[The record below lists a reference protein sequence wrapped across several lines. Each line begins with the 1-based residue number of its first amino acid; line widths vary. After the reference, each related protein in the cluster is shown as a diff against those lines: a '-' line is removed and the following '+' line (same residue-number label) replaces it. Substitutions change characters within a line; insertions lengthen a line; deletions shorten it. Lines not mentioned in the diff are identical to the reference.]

1 MAIPLL
7 MLAYAASKRY
17 DQGKRSEQ
25 AQAAAAAER
34 NKNADKVWGYN
45 ATGSFVAG
53 VNSNSREAI
62 GVTTVTHFSTAGGQP
77 IKLDKQFTPE
87 KVYWDTENNKIVNEK
102 EYGIRMLGS
111 GRETLNPDFSGGES
125 GLRMPATRP
134 ANLSDSTLKF
144 AGMTK
149 LDGGINWV
157 PAEIQKTWTKTD
169 EKKRTIS
176 WNGQTFDSIDLAT
189 QARISDTNVNNQAKS
204 IFVDSGAGKDV
215 QELKSPFSVPSTQE
229 PFYYGDNEN
238 PFTTIQA
245 AFAAAKADGNK
256 FPITQMQDGKL
267 EEVFPAEKPDTPDKM
282 SGFMVGKKFFFDI
295 DAAKKHAKST
305 NQSVQEVT
313 NAQVDE
319 DDNVVKVGTSKL
331 FKVTKPTTEVE
342 QVYVQRDGK
351 FSFVNIDDLS
361 GTEQKDYDAGNL
373 LTRTVKTNEDGS
385 TTASKG
391 ERPSNTHQSKNA
403 IDYTNGKFSGVVHK
417 NKDGSP
423 AGFGY
428 KIDSAKKPRDKV
440 NEIVNSVL
448 RNPEAFNSML
458 ATNPTKAT
466 QLYSVLSAE
475 VISAYKADQPQFPG
489 DEGALDYDVV
499 SITNDYALKLF
510 PNIANIPGAVNAL
523 EKAYDEQINNVKRNV
538 ANATVPD
545 THTVA
550 VLDEVVNVNVNNE
563 TVKRRVIM
571 GIGFPK
577 KYNDTVKRLEQKFTM
592 DTIASLMEVSD
603 ETIDGIRIAED
614 NQPILDL
621 VTELYSTPFYY
632 MDSQNKKVQG
642 SLFDAFMSEITPDG
656 SKYFQSIKVSR
667 GDSENIADIFMEA
680 TQNNPAAGI
689 RLIKNLAPLN
699 KTISKRI
706 LKNRY
711 DSTNLDKIQDASFSS
726 AKAAQTAFGT
736 LNNIRGS
743 FFMPSPDGTPDLNR
757 PLDMTMAVAD
767 VVLKADGLF
776 YVVEK
781 AQELIS
787 KGLKGTIIS
796 PENIPEA
803 GQRAFLSARV
813 HIMSPEQAAKS
824 VEEGGRGQDADAN
837 RQAADRNRK
846 LYDSIIA
853 DMQSDEMITV
863 KGNDGKDIRVAKKLL
878 ASRRLYKYLAA
889 YQMAAA
895 IQGGTGGRTI
905 SDQDVENM
913 LQAFN
918 FTTYTTPEAE
928 LATIDAAMGMM
939 KRIRDVGSAIGSRTD
954 PTAVFAGITYET
966 LELNASPDKSLT
978 IYKDIL
984 DASDYLKQPGAEKR
998 STLGENSSG
1007 TPTNKITEKQGQNIN
1022 RQLAFDNK
1030 SPMDS
1035 NKFTVEQLLD
1045 KYPDLGQ
1052 KILDSM
1058 GIKYV
1063 ISKD

>member
-53 VNSNSREAI
+53 VNSNSPEAI
-62 GVTTVTHFSTAGGQP
+62 DLTTVTHFSTAGGQP

-87 KVYWDTENNKIVNEK
+87 KVYWDTENNKIVDEK

-125 GLRMPATRP
+125 GLRMPAPRP
-134 ANLSDSTLKF
+134 ANLFDSTLKF
-144 AGMTK
+144 AGTTK

-157 PAEIQKTWTKTD
+157 SAEIQKTWTKTD
-169 EKKRTIS
+169 EEPRTIS

-189 QARISDTNVNNQAKS
+189 QARINDTNVNNQAKS
-204 IFVDSGAGKDV
+204 IFVDSGKGNV
-215 QELKSPFSVPSTQE
+215 QELKSTVNVPPTQE
-229 PFYYGDNEN
+229 PFFYGDDS
-238 PFTTIQA
+238 FITIQD
-245 AFAAAKADGNK
+245 AFAAASADGNK
-256 FPITQMQDGKL
+256 FSITQMQDGKL
-267 EEVFPAEKPDTPDKM
+267 EEVFPAEKPETPDTM

-295 DAAKKHAKST
+295 DAAKKHAKDT

-313 NAQVDE
+313 NAQVDK
-319 DDNVVKVGTSKL
+319 DYNVIKVGNSKL

-342 QVYVQRDGK
+342 QVYVQRRDGK

-361 GTEQKDYDAGNL
+361 ETEQQDYNAGNL
-373 LTRTVKTNEDGS
+373 VTRTVKTNADGS

-489 DEGALDYDVV
+489 DEGVLDYDVV

-510 PNIANIPGAVNAL
+510 PNIANIPGAVKAL
-523 EKAYDEQINNVKRNV
+523 EKAYDEEINNVKRNV

-563 TVKRRVIM
+563 IVKRRVIM

-711 DSTNLDKIQDASFSS
+711 DSTNLEKIQDASFSS
-726 AKAAQTAFGT
+726 AKAAQTSFGT

-743 FFMPSPDGTPDLNR
+743 FFMPSPEGTPDLNR
-757 PLDMTMAVAD
+757 PLNMTMAVAD
-767 VVLKADGLF
+767 VVLKADGFF
-776 YVVEK
+776 YIIEK
-781 AQELIS
+781 AQELID
-787 KGLKGTIIS
+787 KGLEGTIIS

-803 GQRAFLSARV
+803 GKRAFLSARL

-824 VEEGGRGQDADAN
+824 LEEGGRGQDAEAN
-837 RQAADRNRK
+837 RQAAVRNKK
-846 LYDSIIA
+846 LYDSIIV

-863 KGNDGKDIRVAKKLL
+863 KDNDGKDIRVAKKLL

-954 PTAVFAGITYET
+954 PTAVFAGLTYEMF
-966 LELNASPDKSLT
+966 ELNASPDKSLT

-984 DASDYLKQPGAEKR
+984 DASDYLREPGAEKR

-1022 RQLAFDNK
+1022 RQLSLNKK
-1030 SPMDS
+1030 SPMDLDS
-1035 NKFTVEQLLD
+1035 FTVEELLD
-1045 KYPDLGQ
+1045 KYPVLGP

-1058 GIKYV
+1058 KIKYV

>member
-34 NKNADKVWGYN
+34 NKNADKLWGYN

-53 VNSNSREAI
+53 VSSNSQEANNL
-62 GVTTVTHFSTAGGQP
+62 TTVTHFATAGGQP
-77 IKLDKQFTPE
+77 VKLDKQFTPE

-111 GRETLNPDFSGGES
+111 GSETLNPDFSGGKF
-125 GLRMPATRP
+125 GLRMPAPRP
-134 ANLSDSTLKF
+134 ANLSDSTIKF
-144 AGMTK
+144 AGTTK
-149 LDGGINWV
+149 PDGSINWV
-157 PAEIQKTWTKTD
+157 PAEIQKTWTNTD
-169 EKKRTIS
+169 EKPRTIS

-189 QARISDTNVNNQAKS
+189 QARTSATNVENQAKS
-204 IFVDSGAGKDV
+204 IFVDSGAGNV
-215 QELKSPFSVPSTQE
+215 QELKSPVSVPSAQE
-229 PFYYGDNEN
+229 PFFYGNNEN
-238 PFTTIQA
+238 PFTRIQD
-245 AFAAAKADGNK
+245 AFAAAYADGNQ
-256 FPITQMQDGKL
+256 FSITQMQDGQLK
-267 EEVFPAEKPDTPDKM
+267 EVFPAKKPETPDTM

-295 DAAKKHAKST
+295 DAAKEHAKNT
-305 NQSVQEVT
+305 KQSVQEVT

-319 DDNVVKVGTSKL
+319 DDNVIKVGNSKL
-331 FKVTKPTTEVE
+331 FKVTKSTEEFE
-342 QVYVQRDGK
+342 QAYVQRRDGK
-351 FSFVNIDDLS
+351 FVFVNIADLS
-361 GTEQKDYDAGNL
+361 ETEQQDYNAGNL
-373 LTRTVKTNEDGS
+373 LTRTVKINEDGS

-391 ERPSNTHQSKNA
+391 EIPSNTRQSKNA
-403 IDYTNGKFSGVVHK
+403 IDFTEGNFSGPVHK
-417 NKDGSP
+417 EKDGLFF
-423 AGFGY
+423 GFGF
-428 KIDSAKKPRDKV
+428 KINSAKKPRDKV

-466 QLYSVLSAE
+466 QLYSVLSTE
-475 VISAYKADQPQFPG
+475 VMSAYRADQAQFPG

-510 PNIANIPGAVNAL
+510 PNIANIPGAVKAL
-523 EKAYDEQINNVKRNV
+523 EKAYDEQINNVKRSI
-538 ANATVPD
+538 ANTTVPA

-550 VLDEVVNVNVNNE
+550 VLDEVVDVNVNNE

-571 GIGFPK
+571 GIGFPN

-621 VTELYSTPFYY
+621 VNELYSTPFYY
-632 MDSQNKKVQG
+632 IDSQNKKVQG

-656 SKYFQSIKVSR
+656 SKYFQSMKVSR

-711 DSTNLDKIQDASFSS
+711 DSTNLEKIQDASFSS
-726 AKAAQTAFGT
+726 AKAAQTSFGT

-743 FFMPSPDGTPDLNR
+743 FFMPSPEGTPDLNR
-757 PLDMTMAVAD
+757 PLNMTMAVAD
-767 VVLKADGLF
+767 VVQKADGLF
-776 YVVEK
+776 YIIEK
-781 AQELIS
+781 AQELID
-787 KGLKGTIIS
+787 KGFEGTIIS

-803 GQRAFLSARV
+803 GKRAFLSARLN
-813 HIMSPEQAAKS
+813 IMSPEQASKS

-837 RQAADRNRK
+837 RQAAVRNRK

-863 KGNDGKDIRVAKKLL
+863 KDNDGKDIRVAKKLL

-954 PTAVFAGITYET
+954 PTAVFAGLTYEMF
-966 LELNASPDKSLT
+966 ELNASPDKSLT

-998 STLGENSSG
+998 STLGKNSSP
-1007 TPTNKITEKQGQNIN
+1007 TPTNKLTEDQVQNIN
-1022 RQLAFDNK
+1022 MQLTLVNNA
-1030 SPMDS
+1030 PMDS
-1035 NKFTVEQLLD
+1035 NDFTAKELVD
-1045 KYPDLGQ
+1045 KYPDLGI
-1052 KILDSM
+1052 KILNSM

-1063 ISKD
+1063 ISED